1 MQPLDIP
8 AATREITLSQYI
20 AELRLASNS
29 LNQENVAERRRLR
42 ASLPAE
48 WVVHTEGQ
56 SFHVK
61 TDWLAAALVPEEGT
75 PNPGTNPALQ
85 ARQHLAAL
93 LEEAEASA
101 PAASDPDLASF
112 RARADRILRDPE
124 FQGSHEPSWWDS
136 LKARMNRWISRQLNR
151 IFGRMA
157 ISAGVGSGI
166 AWVLVGLAMLL
177 IAFWTVRSLMNAASR
192 SEMDLRGSAPA
203 GQDWRYWAREARTAA
218 EGGDYR
224 SAIHA
229 AYWAAVARLEENHVL
244 PEDRSR
250 TPRESLRVIGRVNGA
265 YTPLLHLT
273 RKFEL
278 TWYGYRSATP
288 DDWNDAVEQLETLGC
303 LSSST
308 VATAD

>member
-1 MQPLDIP
+1 VQPLDIP

-29 LNQENVAERRRLR
+29 LNQENVAEKRRLR
-42 ASLPAE
+42 AGLPAE
-48 WVVHTEGQ
+48 WVVRTEGQ

-61 TDWLAAALVPEEGT
+61 TDWLAAALAPEEET
-75 PNPGTNPALQ
+75 PNAGTNRALQ
-85 ARQHLAAL
+85 ARQHSAAL
-93 LEEAEASA
+93 LEAAEASA
-101 PAASDPDLASF
+101 PAASGADLASF

-151 IFGRMA
+151 IFGPMA

-177 IAFWTVRSLMNAASR
+177 IWTVRSLMNAASR
-192 SEMDLRGSAPA
+192 SDMDLHGSTPA
-203 GQDWRYWAREARTAA
+203 GQDWRYWARAARTAA

-229 AYWAAVARLEENHVL
+229 AYWAAVTRLEENHVL

-250 TPRESLRVIGRVNGA
+250 TPRESLRIVGVNGA

-288 DDWNDAVEQLETLGC
+288 NDWNDAMEQLETLGC
-303 LSSST
+303 LTSST